1 MATVQLGAIITKI
14 AGSIGGTNFRRHR
27 ASTVISN
34 KTSGG
39 SKNKLRNN
47 PRLSQ
52 LTKVIQGW
60 SSLSV
65 SDRSAWNTQS
75 SNFQFPDKFGN
86 MKNLTGRQL
95 YIKLNT
101 QAIVGG
107 LLGVN
112 VNTLSST
119 TPAMT
124 NVSVSTY
131 TTSSIVGSVGGTT
144 VAGSLLVSYEY
155 LFNDAIAPTFKRR
168 KVYSALVLNPLGSF
182 SGASNILDFYPKAV
196 AGDKFRIYL
205 QTINASGFKSAMQ
218 YVEIVLS

>member
-47 PRLSQ
+47 PRLAD
-52 LTKVIQGW
+52 LTRIIQAW
-60 SSLSV
+60 SGLSV
-65 SDRSAWNTQS
+65 ADRSAWNTQS

-95 YIKLNT
+95 YIKLTT
-101 QAIVGG
+101 QGEVGELAG
-107 LLGVN
+107 IN

-119 TPAMT
+119 TPALGT
-124 NVSVSTY
+124 PTVQTF
-131 TTSSIVGSVGGTT
+131 TTSNLTLLTGNPGVSGK
-144 VAGSLLVSYEY
+144 LLVSYEY
-155 LFNDAIAPTFKRR
+155 LYNDAISPTFKRR
-168 KVYSALVLNPLGSF
+168 KVFSVLSIGALGGVN
-182 SGASNILDFYPKAV
+182 GASNVLDFYPKAV
-196 AGDKFRIYL
+196 AGDKFRIYI
-205 QTINASGFKSAMQ
+205 QSINLSGFKGAMQ
-218 YVEIVLS
+218 YLESTLS